1 MPWSVLVSGVARGGK
16 GKGTSSSGLRSVNF
30 GWTDISKVSDT
41 EKCLLPTVCPQCKK
55 HLLSVSSFSL
65 NSNRCVR
72 E

>member
-41 EKCLLPTVCPQCKK
+41 EKCLLPIS
-55 HLLSVSSFSL
+55 LSAVQKAPPF
-65 NSNRCVR
+65 RVVV
-72 E
+72 

>member
-41 EKCLLPTVCPQCKK
+41 EKCLLPIS
-55 HLLSVSSFSL
+55 LSPVQKAPPFH
-65 NSNRCVR
+65 VVV
-72 E
+72 